1 MVLEELLHT
10 LEKKFG
16 EHVLFDLS
24 VHEPLEVEVIS
35 TGLVQLDRITGIGG
49 IPVGAITEIYA
60 PFGAG
65 KTTLCYSIVASAQ
78 REGLR
83 VCYFD
88 SEQSFSDTYA
98 KRCGVF
104 VERLLLS
111 QHTCT
116 EDVFDIILE
125 LVRSEKINLIILDSL
140 AALAPRTELE
150 GDVGIPPVGL
160 QARIVSTACRILG
173 GALARFGVALVI
185 TNQMRM
191 RIGAWGSPWTT
202 PGGMAIKH
210 HAALRIELRQ
220 KTTLRKMQEQIG
232 LVITAS
238 IRKNKLA
245 APFKSTDLYL
255 ITGEGFKREVS
266 LANAALETG
275 VLTRKGSYYYF
286 GAEQIAQG
294 ELNLWKEL
302 EDEQLFKRILA
313 AVNNASA

>member
-1 MVLEELLHT
+1 
-10 LEKKFG
+10 
-16 EHVLFDLS
+16 
-24 VHEPLEVEVIS
+24 
-35 TGLVQLDRITGIGG
+35 
-49 IPVGAITEIYA
+49 
-60 PFGAG
+60 
-65 KTTLCYSIVASAQ
+65 LCYSIAASAQ
-78 REGLR
+78 RYGHK

-98 KRCGVF
+98 KCCGIE
-104 VERLLLS
+104 VEKLLLS

-125 LVRSEKINLIILDSL
+125 LVRCGEVDLIILDSL
-140 AALAPRTELE
+140 AALAPRAELE

-210 HAALRIELRQ
+210 HAAIRIELRQ
-220 KTTLRKMQEQIG
+220 KTMLRKMQEQIG

-275 VLTRKGSYYYF
+275 VLTRKGSYYYL

-302 EDEQLFKRILA
+302 EDEQLFERILA
-313 AVNNASA
+313 AVNSASS